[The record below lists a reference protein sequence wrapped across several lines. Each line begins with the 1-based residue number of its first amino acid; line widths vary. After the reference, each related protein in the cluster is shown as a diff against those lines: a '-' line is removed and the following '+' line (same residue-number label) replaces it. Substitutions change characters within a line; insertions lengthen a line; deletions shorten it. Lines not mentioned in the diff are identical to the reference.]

1 MIDSKSIETSRKI
14 RYSSSGSNRLIVI
27 VKVMMMNMNMN
38 MKLLFITMIVM
49 IQLFGQC
56 ISFKPYHN
64 NQYTRSTFLR
74 MAFMTH
80 YEELPVKTNTGT
92 SLVDIT
98 QQVADIVKTC
108 GCKEGV
114 VTVLSKHSTV
124 GIIIQEWEP
133 RFVDDA
139 RQFLLKLA
147 PPNYP
152 WLHNDNDYRVGP
164 SDWPGGDTAWR
175 AFRAT
180 QTPNAHSHIIAM
192 LCGTSESIPI
202 HNSAL
207 SIGKYQNIIV
217 VDADGPKEKRT
228 IIVQVMGDK

>member
-1 MIDSKSIETSRKI
+1 M
-14 RYSSSGSNRLIVI
+14 
-27 VKVMMMNMNMN
+27 MMMNMM
-38 MKLLFITMIVM
+38 MKLFLITMIVM
-49 IQLFGQC
+49 IQLLGQC
-56 ISFKPYHN
+56 ISFKSQHSIKRN
-64 NQYTRSTFLR
+64 SFLR

-80 YEELPVKTNTGT
+80 YEEIPVKTNTGT

-98 QQVADIVKTC
+98 QQVADVVKTC

-152 WLHNDNDYRVGP
+152 WLHNDADYRVGP
-164 SDWPGGDTAWR
+164 SDWPGGDAAWR

-228 IIVQVMGDK
+228 IVVQVMGDK

>member
-1 MIDSKSIETSRKI
+1 MTREMFYIIT
-14 RYSSSGSNRLIVI
+14 
-27 VKVMMMNMNMN
+27 
-38 MKLLFITMIVM
+38 LLLIVM
-49 IQLFGQC
+49 IDLAFCFNSNNIANKYLNRLSSSSSLQL
-56 ISFKPYHN
+56 K
-64 NQYTRSTFLR
+64 

-80 YEELPVKTNTGT
+80 YEEIPVKTNSGT

-98 QQVADIVKTC
+98 PQITDIVTKC
-108 GCKEGV
+108 GCKEGI

-124 GIIIQEWEP
+124 GIIIQEMEP

-164 SDWPGGDTAWR
+164 PDWPGGDVAWR

-202 HNSAL
+202 HSGAL

-228 IIVQVMGDK
+228 IVVQVMGDK

>member
-1 MIDSKSIETSRKI
+1 MISMFIVLIMTLLLTGNGFHCNHKNTRYNTHSKILS
-14 RYSSSGSNRLIVI
+14 
-27 VKVMMMNMNMN
+27 
-38 MKLLFITMIVM
+38 
-49 IQLFGQC
+49 
-56 ISFKPYHN
+56 
-64 NQYTRSTFLR
+64 

-80 YEELPVKTNTGT
+80 YEELPVKTKTGT

-98 QQVADIVKTC
+98 QQVTDIVTKC

-124 GIIIQEWEP
+124 GIIIQEMEP

-164 SDWPGGDTAWR
+164 SDWPGGDDAWR

-202 HNSAL
+202 TKGAL

-228 IIVQVMGDK
+228 IVVQVMGDK